1 MGQLDADLTRHLTQ
15 RYLHRPDKAY
25 QLLNKASPMT
35 RANRES
41 EARGYNFVLSSNV
54 SSWMKDSAV
63 IGEASRGKGGRGWT
77 RVEETDLLFS
87 RADIT

>member
-25 QLLNKASPMT
+25 QLLNKASTMT

-41 EARGYNFVLSSNV
+41 EARGYNFVRFQLDEGFSDD
-54 SSWMKDSAV
+54 W
-63 IGEASRGKGGRGWT
+63 RGTERKGGRGWT
-77 RVEETDLLFS
+77 RVEETNLLFS
-87 RADIT
+87 HADIT